1 MIISQSKI
9 NIALKSCWF
18 TQRVVIQVI
27 VRQII
32 KRNLKIENIVYIM
45 PNLAACRIFYYINFR
60 LISFD
65 TFYRVVDTK
74 LTINAVQKRAVIFE
88 LDVR

>member
-1 MIISQSKI
+1 MIVSQSKI

-32 KRNLKIENIVYIM
+32 KRNLKIENIIYIM

-60 LISFD
+60 IVTFD
-65 TFYRVVDTK
+65 NLDCVIDTK
-74 LTINAVQKRAVIFE
+74 FTINAI
-88 LDVR
+88 